1 MNLKKSEA
9 HEILQKY
16 LQFKTDEGITL
27 QSVYMLSGAC
37 MNVTWVHLV
46 SEKRKES
53 VRAKFDQ
60 IDSEDLYCIASDDI
74 APLTMKSILQSRPD
88 RDEENEPKFPIR
100 NFRHGVEKQ
109 LSITQ
114 FFASRPRPK
123 LVRKQTKSPH
133 LKADAS
139 SRNQSS
145 MSRFL
150 YKKQTFKPNQS
161 WLDRL
166 KLDFAMIES
175 SIDIEMD
182 KTNKNEAFDHY
193 LDENQKA
200 TEDAGKDGEKT
211 IKKKILLDGLMVDF
225 SVLESSMEMDK
236 TRVMTKPHEN
246 EAFNHYL
253 DEEQKA
259 TEDTGQDGEKTIKK
273 KNWLDGLKMDFAV
286 LESSMEMERDKVRLM
301 TKTSRKEA
309 FDHDSDEDQETNED
323 SVEGGLTGLKFNF
336 DGLESMEMIGFD
348 RTFDEQF
355 MNNDENCLNEAMDLF
370 LETDLPIDFVNDWKT
385 DTEGDDLLLSMC
397 D

>member
-27 QSVYMLSGAC
+27 QSVYMMSGAC
-37 MNVTWVHLV
+37 TNVTCVHLV

-60 IDSEDLYCIASDDI
+60 IHSEDLYCIASDDI
-74 APLTMKSILQSRPD
+74 APLTMKSILQSRLD

-114 FFASRPRPK
+114 FFASRPRRPK

-133 LKADAS
+133 LKTDTS

-145 MSRFL
+145 MSSYL
-150 YKKQTFKPNQS
+150 YKKQTFKPKQT

-175 SIDIEMD
+175 SLDIERD
-182 KTNKNEAFDHY
+182 KTRKNEAFDHH
-193 LDENQKA
+193 LDENQKV
-200 TEDAGKDGEKT
+200 TEDTGKEGEKT
-211 IKKKILLDGLMVDF
+211 IKKK
-225 SVLESSMEMDK
+225 
-236 TRVMTKPHEN
+236 
-246 EAFNHYL
+246 
-253 DEEQKA
+253 
-259 TEDTGQDGEKTIKK
+259 
-273 KNWLDGLKMDFAV
+273 
-286 LESSMEMERDKVRLM
+286 SSMEMERDKVRLM

-309 FDHDSDEDQETNED
+309 FNHDSNEDQETNEE
-323 SVEGGLTGLKFNF
+323 SVEEGLNGLKFNC
-336 DGLESMEMIGFD
+336 DGLESMEIIELE

-355 MNNDENCLNEAMDLF
+355 MNNDENYLNEAMDVF
-370 LETDLPIDFVNDWKT
+370 LETDLHINFGNDWKS